1 MMNMDWAKMKK
12 INNHSFFLNILKSC
26 DGMELN
32 LYGLART
39 CVIECAME

>member
-12 INNHSFFLNILKSC
+12 INNHSFFLNILKIC

-32 LYGLART
+32 LHCLART
-39 CVIECAME
+39 CVIECVME